1 MTSLNVR
8 FIHFLHVYN
17 RSFVVVGYK
26 INAICTFIYQQ
37 SICPRAHKWKRNFY
51 FFRKGGGGAGIK
63 VCLSV
68 ILLNYEFIYIHD
80 PLMGGD
86 THRVCDF

>member
-1 MTSLNVR
+1 MSYV
-8 FIHFLHVYN
+8 HVHPY
-17 RSFVVVGYK
+17 V
-26 INAICTFIYQQ
+26 
-37 SICPRAHKWKRNFY
+37 RAHEWKRNFD
-51 FFRKGGGGAGIK
+51 FFQKGGGVRIK

-68 ILLNYEFIYIHD
+68 ILLNYEFIHIGD

>member
-1 MTSLNVR
+1 MQYV
-8 FIHFLHVYN
+8 HVYTN
-17 RSFVVVGYK
+17 SQYVRDTNGKEILIFSE
-26 INAICTFIYQQ
+26 
-37 SICPRAHKWKRNFY
+37 R
-51 FFRKGGGGAGIK
+51 GGAGIK

>member
-1 MTSLNVR
+1 MEKKFR
-8 FIHFLHVYN
+8 FF
-17 RSFVVVGYK
+17 
-26 INAICTFIYQQ
+26 Q
-37 SICPRAHKWKRNFY
+37 
-51 FFRKGGGGAGIK
+51 KGGGTRIK

-68 ILLNYEFIYIHD
+68 ILLNYEFIHIGD

>member
-1 MTSLNVR
+1 MPYVHL
-8 FIHFLHVYN
+8 
-17 RSFVVVGYK
+17 
-26 INAICTFIYQQ
+26 YQYV
-37 SICPRAHKWKRNFY
+37 RAHEWKRNFD
-51 FFRKGGGGAGIK
+51 FFRKGGGGTRIK

-68 ILLNYEFIYIHD
+68 ILLNYEFIHIGD

>member
-1 MTSLNVR
+1 MPYV
-8 FIHFLHVYN
+8 HVYQY
-17 RSFVVVGYK
+17 V
-26 INAICTFIYQQ
+26 
-37 SICPRAHKWKRNFY
+37 RAHEWKRNFD
-51 FFRKGGGGAGIK
+51 FFRKAGGTRIK

-68 ILLNYEFIYIHD
+68 ILLNYEFIQICD

>member
-1 MTSLNVR
+1 MY
-8 FIHFLHVYN
+8 IIDCWCM
-17 RSFVVVGYK
+17 VVGYK
-26 INAICTFIYQQ
+26 STCYMYMYTNMLEHTNGKEILIF
-37 SICPRAHKWKRNFY
+37 SER
-51 FFRKGGGGAGIK
+51 GGGTRIK

-68 ILLNYEFIYIHD
+68 ILLNYEFIQICD

>member
-1 MTSLNVR
+1 MQYV
-8 FIHFLHVYN
+8 HVHPY
-17 RSFVVVGYK
+17 V
-26 INAICTFIYQQ
+26 
-37 SICPRAHKWKRNFY
+37 RAHEWKRNFD
-51 FFRKGGGGAGIK
+51 FFRKGGGGVRIK

-68 ILLNYEFIYIHD
+68 ILLNYEFIQIRD

>member
-1 MTSLNVR
+1 MKSLNVR

-17 RSFVVVGYK
+17 RLFVVVGYNSTCHMNMYTHMLEHMNGK
-26 INAICTFIYQQ
+26 EILIF
-37 SICPRAHKWKRNFY
+37 SER
-51 FFRKGGGGAGIK
+51 GGGRIK

-68 ILLNYEFIYIHD
+68 ILLNYEFIYIGD

>member
-1 MTSLNVR
+1 MPYV
-8 FIHFLHVYN
+8 HVYQY
-17 RSFVVVGYK
+17 V
-26 INAICTFIYQQ
+26 
-37 SICPRAHKWKRNFY
+37 RAHEWKRNFD
-51 FFRKGGGGAGIK
+51 FFRKGGGTRIK

-68 ILLNYEFIYIHD
+68 ILLNYEFIQICD

>member
-1 MTSLNVR
+1 MYMYTHMLEHTNGKE
-8 FIHFLHVYN
+8 IL
-17 RSFVVVGYK
+17 
-26 INAICTFIYQQ
+26 I
-37 SICPRAHKWKRNFY
+37 
-51 FFRKGGGGAGIK
+51 FFRKGGGETRIK

-86 THRVCDF
+86 THRECDF